1 MYNTTQF
8 EKDLAEIGV
17 LLSEKQINQ
26 FMRYYELLVEWNS
39 FMNLTGITEFEE
51 VMKKHFIDSVS
62 LIKALDLK
70 NRELSL
76 IDIGTGA
83 GFPGIPLKIAFPDLK
98 VTLLDSLNKRI
109 SELIDEELADMR
121 KIIKGNRNFR
131 YLVLILVLLVSGF
144 LPQLFNIIAVCFS
157 ILINKISIY
166 INLMIDKIRGK
177 EEA

>member
-1 MYNTTQF
+1 
-8 EKDLAEIGV
+8 
-17 LLSEKQINQ
+17 
-26 FMRYYELLVEWNS
+26 
-39 FMNLTGITEFEE
+39 MNIKRIITIQVILTLIFSISLFF
-51 VMKKHFIDSVS
+51 VFDYRVS
-62 LIKALDLK
+62 LGIILGS
-70 NRELSL
+70 SL
-76 IDIGTGA
+76 
-83 GFPGIPLKIAFPDLK
+83 GFFNFY
-98 VTLLDSLNKRI
+98 SLNKRI